1 MSRGRVEQVAD
12 PRTLYEQPANMFVA
26 GFIGSPGM
34 SFARCTAH
42 RNSDSVELR
51 SGSLELTL
59 PANGEMPADVV
70 VGIRPEHARLW
81 ESEAGLLGPLDGQVE
96 FEEAIGRETLLGL
109 AVDTDVQV
117 VLVAEGLAR
126 TPIGSRV
133 RFGIKPGSVYVFDPE
148 TEQ

>member
-1 MSRGRVEQVAD
+1 
-12 PRTLYEQPANMFVA
+12 MFVA

-34 SFARCTAH
+34 SFARCDAR
-42 RNSDSVELR
+42 RNSDSIELR
-51 SGSLELTL
+51 SGTLELAL
-59 PANGEMPADVV
+59 PANGEVPSDVV

-81 ESEAGLLGPLDGQVE
+81 ESEAGLLGPLEGQVE

-109 AVDTDVQV
+109 AVDTGVHI

-133 RFGIKPGSVYVFDPE
+133 RFGVKPGSIYLFDPE
-148 TEQ
+148 TERFLTRG